1 MRPVVRSWM
10 LVLIGGILFAAGMFW
25 VRAREH
31 TGGLDDPLLQARDSL
46 ARSFGMEVAT
56 EAGPEGGVLV
66 AEVRPGSPA
75 ERAGIKAGDRIVA
88 CGDRSV
94 WHAYQLAQYIG
105 EELAFGPAV
114 TLLVES
120 GGDYRPTTFG
130 MQPRAPGGR

>member
-10 LVLIGGILFAAGMFW
+10 LLLIGGILFAAGMFW
-25 VRAREH
+25 VRARQH
-31 TGGLDDPLLQARDSL
+31 SGGPEDLLLEAQGSL

-56 EAGPEGGVLV
+56 EAIPEGGVRV
-66 AEVRPGSPA
+66 EEVRPGSPA

-120 GGDYRPTTFG
+120 GGDYRPAMFG